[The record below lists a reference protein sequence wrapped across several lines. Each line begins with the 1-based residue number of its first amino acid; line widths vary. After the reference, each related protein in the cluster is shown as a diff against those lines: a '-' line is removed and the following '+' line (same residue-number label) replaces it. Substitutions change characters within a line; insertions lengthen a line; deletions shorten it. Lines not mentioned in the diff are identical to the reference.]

1 MKRII
6 LIIILSLS
14 INSCTQ
20 RKTTNSDLLVANDI
34 EIPLTERMPIDPPP
48 PGSETL
54 EMDEA
59 TGVEII
65 EEEQIEDH
73 TVYSNQIEKKIIKDG
88 RIGVEVDNI
97 EASKIKIDQ
106 LVKLKGAYYSKD
118 RFEDSEYESSY
129 FLIIRIPSVEFE
141 SFVSEF
147 SSFNGKLI
155 YKEIKS
161 RDVTSEFI
169 DLETRLVNKRKYLE
183 KYRDLLRSA
192 KNVKDILEIENE
204 IRELEEEIESTVGQL
219 KYLKDLVGY
228 STLDLVVTK
237 KRDFKYTPEAKDSFV
252 ERLKE
257 SVSNGWTT
265 LVNFI
270 LMIFRLWPIWL
281 VLPILIFLLRKYRK
295 NRKLKK

>member
-34 EIPLTERMPIDPPP
+34 EIPLNERMPMDQPP

-88 RIGVEVDNI
+88 RIGVEVDDI

>member
-34 EIPLTERMPIDPPP
+34 EIPLTERMPMDQPP

-88 RIGVEVDNI
+88 RIGVEVDDI

>member
-34 EIPLTERMPIDPPP
+34 EIPLTERMPMDQRP

-183 KYRDLLRSA
+183 KYRDLLRNA

>member
-1 MKRII
+1 
-6 LIIILSLS
+6 
-14 INSCTQ
+14 
-20 RKTTNSDLLVANDI
+20 
-34 EIPLTERMPIDPPP
+34 
-48 PGSETL
+48 
-54 EMDEA
+54 
-59 TGVEII
+59 
-65 EEEQIEDH
+65 
-73 TVYSNQIEKKIIKDG
+73 
-88 RIGVEVDNI
+88 
-97 EASKIKIDQ
+97 
-106 LVKLKGAYYSKD
+106 
-118 RFEDSEYESSY
+118 
-129 FLIIRIPSVEFE
+129 
-141 SFVSEF
+141 VSEF